1 MAVSQTPLS
10 GVLRDLASLMM
21 TVAGESVTMIKR
33 SAPDQAMKLKKR
45 VEWQIYLEFLKVL
58 FNLADRMSTLYL
70 PIQEQSHFMD
80 SLEGAVTQQLKNV
93 LAPALAPGTD
103 DMEIT
108 VTIGRTV
115 SDSRDRYERF
125 RFLISEESPTK
136 DEYFKA
142 FGEQVAHIMDVK
154 DNGQLISTATLC
166 AATVIPVMKALFETA
181 QKTWA
186 SPQGA
191 GATPGSDAQP
201 APSLASG
208 GNDNE
213 IKLVSVMST
222 IEGEEVETRWGL
234 HPRFRQDLKK
244 EHMQELSGLMNR
256 ITRILGG
263 RYAAVA
269 FSQDW
274 ASWHESGH
282 A

>member
-1 MAVSQTPLS
+1 
-10 GVLRDLASLMM
+10 
-21 TVAGESVTMIKR
+21 
-33 SAPDQAMKLKKR
+33 
-45 VEWQIYLEFLKVL
+45 
-58 FNLADRMSTLYL
+58 
-70 PIQEQSHFMD
+70 
-80 SLEGAVTQQLKNV
+80 
-93 LAPALAPGTD
+93 APGTD

-125 RFLISEESPTK
+125 RFLVSEESPAK

-142 FGEQVAHIMDVK
+142 FGEQVAHMMNAK
-154 DNGQLISTATLC
+154 DNGQVISSATLC
-166 AATVIPVMKALFETA
+166 AITVLPVMKALFETA

-191 GATPGSDAQP
+191 GATPESDAQP
-201 APSLASG
+201 APSPASG

-213 IKLVSVMST
+213 IKLISVMST

-244 EHMQELSGLMNR
+244 EHAQELSRLMNR

-269 FSQDW
+269 FSEDW
-274 ASWHESGH
+274 ASWHQSGH